1 MSDVKAVIVTYVYD
15 PRGCVQYNISPDGTV
30 TEVNRQTRN
39 DFLGYPVN
47 MTYDKGS
54 LIQEPVVETPEFE
67 SPSAIGDQESNQQF
81 DVEKENQ
88 GE

>member
-1 MSDVKAVIVTYVYD
+1 
-15 PRGCVQYNISPDGTV
+15 
-30 TEVNRQTRN
+30 
-39 DFLGYPVN
+39 